1 MHNEIITIGNFT
13 VYGYGLMIAIG
24 IVLAYIMAEFRA
36 KRLGLESQNVFPLTV
51 CAVVFGL
58 IGAKLL
64 YWITV
69 IDEIIANP
77 RMMLDIADGFVVYGG
92 IIVGILACFIF
103 SKIKKFGLLPYMDL
117 ILPSVALAQAFGRL
131 GCFLAGCCYGK
142 ETDSACHIVFTESQF
157 APNNV
162 QLIPTQLFSSGL
174 NFLHFAALCIIA
186 KKVKKPGIVSACYL
200 IFYSVGR
207 FILEFFRGDIE
218 RGNVGV
224 LSTSQFI
231 SIFILIA
238 GVIMLAVCAKRQ
250 VGKEQISETV
260 EEKETVAEETVA
272 EETVEDEETIE

>member
-13 VYGYGLMIAIG
+13 IYGYGLMIAIG
-24 IVLAYIMAEFRA
+24 IVLAYFTAEFRA
-36 KRLGLESQNVFPLTV
+36 KRLGLESKNVFPLTV

-58 IGAKLL
+58 FGAKLL

-77 RMMLDIADGFVVYGG
+77 KMMLDLADGFVVYGG
-92 IIVGILACFIF
+92 IIVGIVACFIY

-174 NFLHFAALCIIA
+174 NFLHFAVLVIIA
-186 KKVKKPGIVSACYL
+186 RKVKKPGIVSACYL

-218 RGNVGV
+218 RGSVGA

-238 GVIMLAVCAKRQ
+238 GVVMLVVCMKYQ
-250 VGKEQISETV
+250 KKEAQIEKV
-260 EEKETVAEETVA
+260 EEKES
-272 EETVEDEETIE
+272 

>member
-13 VYGYGLMIAIG
+13 IYGYGMMIAIG
-24 IVLAYIMAEFRA
+24 IVLAYITAEFRA
-36 KRLGLESQNVFPLTV
+36 KRLGLESKNVFPLTV

-58 IGAKLL
+58 FGAKLL

-77 RMMLDIADGFVVYGG
+77 KMMLDLADGFVVYGG
-92 IIVGILACFIF
+92 IIVGIVACFIY

-174 NFLHFAALCIIA
+174 NFLHFVALVVIA
-186 KKVKKPGIVSACYL
+186 RKVKKAGIVSACYL

-218 RGNVGV
+218 RGSVGA

-238 GVIMLAVCAKRQ
+238 GVVMLVVCMKYQKKEAQ
-250 VGKEQISETV
+250 VDEVE
-260 EEKETVAEETVA
+260 EEKES
-272 EETVEDEETIE
+272 